1 MAYQSRIY
9 LFASSVAHFVTRLV
23 VDTATFVADL
33 VAAPFLLILDALL
46 WRSTA
51 DESIALDAAA
61 RRHFSLAI
69 KLPSWSTFRAF
80 IERARNHREHV
91 GDGFLPEGMF
101 AN

>member
-1 MAYQSRIY
+1 MAYQSRLL
-9 LFASSVAHFVTRLV
+9 LFASSLVHFVTDLV
-23 VDTATFVADL
+23 VAIAAFVGELFTF
-33 VAAPFLLILDALL
+33 PRDALP
-46 WRSTA
+46 WRPTA
-51 DESIALDAAA
+51 DDSIALDTAT
-61 RRHFSLAI
+61 RQHFSLAM